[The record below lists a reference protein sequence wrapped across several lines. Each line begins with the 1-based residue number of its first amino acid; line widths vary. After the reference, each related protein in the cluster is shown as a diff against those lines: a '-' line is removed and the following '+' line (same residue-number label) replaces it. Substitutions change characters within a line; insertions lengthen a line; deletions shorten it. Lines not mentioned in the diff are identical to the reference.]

1 MEISGGK
8 SNSIPSRATPSAA
21 RPHNREFFQVKQVED
36 GNSALLGLA
45 FYSFLM
51 FTVPVGVFF
60 FGKILYLSWDLN
72 PGKSLKELDAL
83 TTLNVV
89 V

>member
-8 SNSIPSRATPSAA
+8 SNIIPSRATTSAA

-60 FGKILYLSWDLN
+60 FGKIFYLSFLIRLDLN
-72 PGKSLKELDAL
+72 PGKSF
-83 TTLNVV
+83 
-89 V
+89 